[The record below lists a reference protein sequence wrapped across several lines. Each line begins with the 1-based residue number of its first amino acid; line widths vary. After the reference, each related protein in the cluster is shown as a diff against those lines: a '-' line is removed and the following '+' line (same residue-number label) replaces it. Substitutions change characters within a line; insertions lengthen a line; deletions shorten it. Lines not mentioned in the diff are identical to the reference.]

1 MKKVLPILLI
11 LVFVLTGIASADA
24 PFRLNILITNTE
36 SDYSTSVIVYSG
48 DQVAIRLGET
58 NVTLDVQ
65 EKQEDG
71 LNFKFDP
78 ALQYNDENHGIT
90 DVSDLL
96 LPAGVENKYTEAGK
110 DSPVLTISWEELTLP
125 AAYEE
130 IISNAAE
137 VLNGNHEA
145 DTGTISSLFHQM
157 AGTQYAENVGFFV
170 TDLDGDG
177 TPELFLGENQPQS
190 DSTIFYDMFAL
201 KGDELVHVFNGWDR
215 SRYYLCSNGGIANE
229 GSSSA
234 FESFTAYYYYTDG
247 TLKLMQSLIY
257 NSNTNPDNPWRLST
271 SSAYE
276 VSDADQMMT
285 ESEAMYTKAMYPYS
299 KVTLEPFA
307 K

>member
-24 PFRLNILITNTE
+24 PFRLNILITDTE

-78 ALQYNDENHGIT
+78 ALQYNDENHGIA